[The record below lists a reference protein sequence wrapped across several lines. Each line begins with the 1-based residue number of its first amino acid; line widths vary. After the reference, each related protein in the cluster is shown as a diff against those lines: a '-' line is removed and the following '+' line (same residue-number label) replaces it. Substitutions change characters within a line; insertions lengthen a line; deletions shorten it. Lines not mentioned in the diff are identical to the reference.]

1 MSETSLPADLR
12 MFAGKVAL
20 VTGGGSG
27 IGRAAARLFARE
39 GATVAIGDLDLA
51 AAEETA
57 GMVEAA
63 GCKAMAR
70 RLDVSDEE
78 SVQFFIGEAV
88 AHLGGLDAAFNNAG
102 ICVEFGENLWD
113 LDKIDRTMAVNYRG
127 VLLCMKHEVAPM
139 LAGSGGAIVNTSSMM
154 GLVGNPGQPG
164 YVASKHAVVGLTRQA
179 ALQYSARGIR
189 VNAVCPG
196 TILTGMNDRPE
207 IGGHDGARER
217 GKQFNPIG
225 RVAEPEEVAEA
236 AIWLASDRASFVTG
250 QALAVDGGYTS
261 K

>member
-1 MSETSLPADLR
+1 MTAPADLR
-12 MFAGKVAL
+12 MFVGKVAL

-27 IGRAAARLFARE
+27 IGRAAAKLFARE
-39 GATVAIGDLDLA
+39 GAAVAVGDLDLA
-51 AAEETA
+51 TAEETA
-57 GMVEAA
+57 AMVEAV
-63 GCKAMAR
+63 GGRAMAR
-70 RLDVSDEE
+70 RLDVGDEQ
-78 SVQFFIGEAV
+78 SVVAFVGEV
-88 AHLGGLDAAFNNAG
+88 VEHLGGLDAAFNNAG
-102 ICVEFGENLWD
+102 ICVEFGENQWD

-139 LAGSGGAIVNTSSMM
+139 LERGGGAIVNTSSMM
-154 GLVGNPGQPG
+154 GLVANPSQPG
-164 YVASKHAVVGLTRQA
+164 YIASKHAVIGLTKQA

-207 IGGHDGARER
+207 IGGHEGARER
-217 GKQFNPIG
+217 GRQFNPIG

-250 QALAVDGGYTS
+250 QALAVDGGYTC

>member
-1 MSETSLPADLR
+1 MSRAVDLR
-12 MFAGKVAL
+12 MFVGKVAL

-39 GATVAIGDLDLA
+39 GALVAIGDLDLA
-51 AAEETA
+51 AAEDTA
-57 GMVEAA
+57 AMVEAA
-63 GCKAMAR
+63 GSRALAV
-70 RLDVSDEE
+70 RLDVADEA
-78 SVQFFIGEAV
+78 SVNAFV
-88 AHLGGLDAAFNNAG
+88 ADTVQHFGRLDAAFNNAG
-102 ICVEFGENLWD
+102 ICTEFGENQWD
-113 LDKIDRTMAVNYRG
+113 MDVIDRTMAVNYRG
-127 VLLCMKHEVAPM
+127 VALSIKHEVGPM
-139 LAGSGGAIVNTSSMM
+139 LESGGGAIVNTSSMM

-164 YVASKHAVVGLTRQA
+164 YIASKHAVIGLTKQA
-179 ALQYSARGIR
+179 ALQYAARGIR

-217 GKQFNPIG
+217 GRQFNPIG

-250 QALAVDGGYTS
+250 QALAVDGGYTT

>member
-1 MSETSLPADLR
+1 
-12 MFAGKVAL
+12 MFVGKVAL

-39 GATVAIGDLDLA
+39 GAAVAIGDLNLS

-57 GMVEAA
+57 DMVEAA
-63 GCKAMAR
+63 GGKTLVR

-78 SVQFFIGEAV
+78 SVRVFV
-88 AHLGGLDAAFNNAG
+88 AEVLEYLGGLDAAFNNAG
-102 ICVEFGENLWD
+102 ICVEFGENHWE
-113 LDKIDRTMAVNYRG
+113 LDKIDRTMAVNCRG
-127 VLLCMKHEVAPM
+127 VLLCMKHEIAPM
-139 LAGSGGAIVNTSSMM
+139 LERGGGAIVNTSSMM
-154 GLVGNPGQPG
+154 GLIANPSQPG
-164 YVASKHAVVGLTRQA
+164 YVASKHAVIGLTKQA

-207 IGGHDGARER
+207 IGGHEGARER
-217 GKQFNPIG
+217 GRQLNPIG

-236 AIWLASDRASFVTG
+236 AIWLASERASFVTG
-250 QALAVDGGYTS
+250 QALAVDGGYTCQ
-261 K
+261 